1 MWGGVALDQAADPED
16 PKPPKGFKETFRLM
30 VTAPDLR
37 RIVDRRSNWTKT
49 FESMRVQIQVA
60 EDGGIVDTT

>member
-1 MWGGVALDQAADPED
+1 MVALDQAADPED
-16 PKPPKGFKETFRLM
+16 PQPPKDFKEAFRLM

-37 RIVDRRSNWTKT
+37 QIVDRRSNWTKL